1 VIRACP
7 SCGTKNR
14 IPPAHMADAGHCG
27 KCKALLPPIGEP
39 IAADPA
45 LFDEITSAATVPVLV
60 DFWAEWCGPCRMAAP
75 EVAKTAQ
82 SMSGRA
88 IVLKVDTD
96 AHPGLAQKFGV
107 NGIPNFVVMSHGE
120 VVMQQAGMVR
130 QSQMEAWLR
139 QAGAK

>member
-1 VIRACP
+1 MIRACP

-14 IPPAHMADAGHCG
+14 IPPAHVADAGACG
-27 KCKALLPPIGEP
+27 KCKAALPPVTEP
-39 IAADPA
+39 IEADPA
-45 LFDEITSAATVPVLV
+45 LFDEITKAATVPVLI

-75 EVAKTAQ
+75 DVARTAQ

-96 AHPGLAQKFGV
+96 AHPALAEKFGV
-107 NGIPNFVVMSHGE
+107 MGIPNFVVMKGGE
-120 VVMQQAGMVR
+120 VVFQQAGLAR

-139 QAGAK
+139 EAGTR

>member
-1 VIRACP
+1 
-7 SCGTKNR
+7 
-14 IPPAHMADAGHCG
+14 
-27 KCKALLPPIGEP
+27 
-39 IAADPA
+39 
-45 LFDEITSAATVPVLV
+45 
-60 DFWAEWCGPCRMAAP
+60 MAAP